1 MPRFK
6 KRRSAPDVG
15 ATQGANAGAYSHT
28 WVRPGDLVAGT
39 VVAGYRITGL
49 LGRGGM
55 GVVYR
60 AEHLHLG
67 RQVALKLLAPGHP
80 ERFRQR
86 FVRESRVAASLSHP
100 NIVTVY
106 DAGESDG
113 ALWIAMH
120 LVEGTDLRKLLQES
134 APRDVEEVVSIAAQ
148 VASAL
153 DTAHAA
159 GLVHRDVKPANI
171 LLDRGHAWL
180 TDFGL
185 TKRLISSADITAA
198 SDIVGTPDYLAP
210 EQIDG
215 RPIDGHV
222 DQYALACVVHHC
234 LAGTPPFERDSDLA
248 VLQAHL
254 KEPPP
259 RITEQR
265 PDLPAALEHVLGRA
279 MAKDPADRYGA
290 VSDFAAAVATALGV
304 GGELPASSTDPPALG
319 YVIVGVE
326 EPSTRAVIR
335 AALAR
340 GAVGVVEVV
349 DAEALVTR
357 AGERDLA
364 LVLLDVTLPGLAT
377 DEVLRRL
384 RDTSA
389 ERVPVVALAERGRDE
404 DWRRAL
410 AAGADDVLLRP
421 FSAFQL
427 LAKVREHV
435 PRALER

>member
-28 WVRPGDLVAGT
+28 WVRPGDRVAGT

-86 FVRESRVAASLSHP
+86 FICESRVAASLSHP
-100 NIVTVY
+100 NIVAVY

-113 ALWIAMH
+113 ALWIAMQ
-120 LVEGTDLRKLLQES
+120 LVEGTDLRRLLQEDS
-134 APRDVEEVVSIAAQ
+134 PREPREVAAIAAQ
-148 VASAL
+148 MGSAL
-153 DTAHAA
+153 DAAHAA

-171 LLDRGHAWL
+171 LLHGTHAWL

-210 EQIDG
+210 EQIEGAAPDG
-215 RPIDGHV
+215 RV

-234 LAGTPPFERDSDLA
+234 LAGRPPFEKDSDLA
-248 VLQAHL
+248 VL
-254 KEPPP
+254 
-259 RITEQR
+259 
-265 PDLPAALEHVLGRA
+265 
-279 MAKDPADRYGA
+279 
-290 VSDFAAAVATALGV
+290 
-304 GGELPASSTDPPALG
+304 
-319 YVIVGVE
+319 
-326 EPSTRAVIR
+326 
-335 AALAR
+335 
-340 GAVGVVEVV
+340 
-349 DAEALVTR
+349 
-357 AGERDLA
+357 
-364 LVLLDVTLPGLAT
+364 
-377 DEVLRRL
+377 
-384 RDTSA
+384 
-389 ERVPVVALAERGRDE
+389 
-404 DWRRAL
+404 
-410 AAGADDVLLRP
+410 
-421 FSAFQL
+421 
-427 LAKVREHV
+427 
-435 PRALER
+435 